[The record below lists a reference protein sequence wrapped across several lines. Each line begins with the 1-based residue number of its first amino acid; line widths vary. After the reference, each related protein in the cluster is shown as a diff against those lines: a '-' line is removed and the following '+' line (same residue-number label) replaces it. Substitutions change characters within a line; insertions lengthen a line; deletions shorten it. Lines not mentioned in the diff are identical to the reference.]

1 MKEIVN
7 KIFENAKSAYKES
20 VLIENKIMEDKLLTI
35 LADIRYLQNDIENN
49 KYIKKK
55 KKKIDTEKINNEV
68 EKVKRKVPLWLEKPN
83 QLNYKILKTYMNLS
97 NNNSHY
103 VNITTLESHSKINDP
118 KKFLA
123 NYNLLKTISEKNH
136 AKVFEEKNGQ
146 VTLWNPVSEI
156 IENYF
161 K

>member
-20 VLIENKIMEDKLLTI
+20 VLIENKIMEDKLLTL

-55 KKKIDTEKINNEV
+55 KKKIDEEKVNNEI
-68 EKVKRKVPLWLEKPN
+68 EKVKRKVPLWLEKTN
-83 QLNYKILKTYMNLS
+83 QINYKILKTFMNLS

-103 VNITTLESHSKINDP
+103 VNITTLESHSKIQDP

-146 VTLWNPVSEI
+146 VTLWAPVSDIVES
-156 IENYF
+156 YF

>member
-7 KIFENAKSAYKES
+7 KIFENTKSAYKES
-20 VLIENKIMEDKLLTI
+20 VLTENKIMEDKLLTI
-35 LADIRYLQNDIENN
+35 LADLRYLQNDIENN

-55 KKKIDTEKINNEV
+55 KKKIDIEKINNEI
-68 EKVKRKVPLWLEKPN
+68 EKVKRKVPLWLEKTN
-83 QLNYKILKTYMNLS
+83 QLNYKILKTFMNLS

-103 VNITTLESHSKINDP
+103 VNITTLESHSKIEDT

-136 AKVFEEKNGQ
+136 AKVFQEKNGQ
-146 VTLWNPVSEI
+146 VTLWEPVSETVI
-156 IENYF
+156 SFF

>member
-7 KIFENAKSAYKES
+7 KIFENTKNAYKES
-20 VLIENKIMEDKLLTI
+20 VLTENKIMEDKLLTI

-55 KKKIDTEKINNEV
+55 KKKVNAEKINNEV
-68 EKVKRKVPLWLEKPN
+68 EKVKRKVPLWLEKTN
-83 QLNYKILKTYMNLS
+83 QLNYRILKTFMNLS

-103 VNITTLESHSKINDP
+103 VNITTLESHSKIQDP
-118 KKFLA
+118 RKFLA

-146 VTLWNPVSEI
+146 VTLWDPVSKI

>member
-20 VLIENKIMEDKLLTI
+20 VLIENKIMEDKLLTL

-55 KKKIDTEKINNEV
+55 KKKIDEEKVNNEIK
-68 EKVKRKVPLWLEKPN
+68 KVKRKVPLWLEKTN
-83 QLNYKILKTYMNLS
+83 QLNYKILKTFMNLS

-103 VNITTLESHSKINDP
+103 VNITTLESHSKIQDP

-146 VTLWNPVSEI
+146 VTLWAPVSEI
-156 IENYF
+156 VESYF

>member
-7 KIFENAKSAYKES
+7 KIFENVKSAYKES
-20 VLIENKIMEDKLLTI
+20 VLTENKIMEDKLLTI

-55 KKKIDTEKINNEV
+55 KKKVDEEKINNEV
-68 EKVKRKVPLWLEKPN
+68 EKVKRKVPLWLGKTN
-83 QLNYKILKTYMNLS
+83 QLNYRILKTFMNLS

-103 VNITTLESHSKINDP
+103 VNITTLESHSKIEDP
-118 KKFLA
+118 RKFLA

-146 VTLWNPVSEI
+146 VTLWDPVSEI
-156 IENYF
+156 VKNYF

>member
-68 EKVKRKVPLWLEKPN
+68 EKVKRKDPLWLEKTN
-83 QLNYKILKTYMNLS
+83 QLNYRILKTFMNLS

-103 VNITTLESHSKINDP
+103 VNITTLESHSKIQDP
-118 KKFLA
+118 RKFLA

-146 VTLWNPVSEI
+146 VTLWDPVSEI
-156 IENYF
+156 VENYF

>member
-55 KKKIDTEKINNEV
+55 KKKIDTEKVNNEV

-83 QLNYKILKTYMNLS
+83 QLNYKILKTYMDLS

>member
-20 VLIENKIMEDKLLTI
+20 VLIENKIMEDKLLTL

-55 KKKIDTEKINNEV
+55 KKKIDLEKVDNEIK
-68 EKVKRKVPLWLEKPN
+68 KVKRKVPLWLEKTN
-83 QLNYKILKTYMNLS
+83 QLNYKILKTFMNLS

-103 VNITTLESHSKINDP
+103 VNITTLESHSKIQDP

-146 VTLWNPVSEI
+146 VTLWAPVSDIVES
-156 IENYF
+156 YF